1 MGITITEILEYRDL
15 EMERITVLNKQQI
28 HNFALKWIAKFQDE
42 NINYLELVDCSFSD
56 ECFALGF
63 EMDCGNAF
71 RERYGQAVNDCD
83 ALEKIVDDIIDI
95 NLLGSAI
102 FSQWR
107 YFNHWADNASEILEY
122 ENRRWFELALSRL
135 EFLSN
140 LGF

>member
-1 MGITITEILEYRDL
+1 MKEEC
-15 EMERITVLNKQQI
+15 RIHT
-28 HNFALKWIAKFQDE
+28 FAVKWLDVFQ
-42 NINYLELVDCSFSD
+42 NQNTNYLEIVDGTMGD
-56 ECFALGF
+56 ECSSLDF